1 MDFISNNL
9 YHFYNRGNNGK
20 KIFFTRENYLFFLE
34 KIKIHVIPYADI
46 ICWCLMPNHFHFMI
60 YTKENLKGKELNGS
74 IGIMLR
80 SYTRAINKRYE
91 RTGSLFQQ
99 KSKTKLIKN
108 YNRKQS
114 DEVYDLICFHY
125 IHQNPLIS
133 NLVKKLED
141 WEFSSF
147 RDYIGTQNGSL
158 VNKLLAYELL
168 NLPNEKNFYKESY
181 GLVSEEKI
189 KNIF

>member
-1 MDFISNNL
+1 
-9 YHFYNRGNNGK
+9 
-20 KIFFTRENYLFFLE
+20 
-34 KIKIHVIPYADI
+34 
-46 ICWCLMPNHFHFMI
+46 
-60 YTKENLKGKELNGS
+60 
-74 IGIMLR
+74 MLR
-80 SYTRAINKRYE
+80 SYTRAINKSYE

-125 IHQNPLIS
+125 IHQNPLTF

-147 RDYIGTQNGSL
+147 REYIGIKNFSL
-158 VNKLLAYELL
+158 ANKLLAYQLL

-181 GLVSEEKI
+181 GLVIEEKI